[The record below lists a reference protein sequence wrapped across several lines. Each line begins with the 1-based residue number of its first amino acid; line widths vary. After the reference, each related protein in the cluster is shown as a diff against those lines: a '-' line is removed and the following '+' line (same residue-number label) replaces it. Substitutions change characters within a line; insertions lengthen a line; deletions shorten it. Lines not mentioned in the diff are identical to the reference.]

1 MNGKRMTLDDRKY
14 EIKHQGQLITSDFL
28 KADIFANT
36 FMNKP
41 LDTVLPNPPQS
52 QTSFRKSHSA
62 MDNIDRIET
71 DMTDA
76 LQEGEVGIA
85 VLFD

>member
-1 MNGKRMTLDDRKY
+1 
-14 EIKHQGQLITSDFL
+14 
-28 KADIFANT
+28 
-36 FMNKP
+36 MNKP

-76 LQEGEVGIA
+76 LHECEGDIA
-85 VLFD
+85 VLFDWTDAYVNVKSKKLQDIMYKKISTSGYLNYKGFIM